1 MARNSYYFPLR
12 RPGKGGNGE
21 EIADFVD
28 FLRERRTKTG
38 LRQKKIVIL
47 SGKSIHNLSQS
58 MKKILLLGFMQVFC
72 AWAIAQ
78 TSVETAQ
85 PISPGEISY
94 DFANA
99 SGDKYVYYTYT
110 AGTASDELLVLRRVT
125 SGVSYVISQNG
136 ASSTAYTQIKGESG
150 AVVYVCVPKG
160 QKVYISAN
168 AYKVSNITFNFKTVA
183 VDASQGNSC
192 SNPVTLIKGRENYL
206 PATTGDLSY
215 MEYTAT
221 ESGTLSLTMTS
232 NLSGLG
238 VSEGCDGTTT
248 SLSQGTDSYWQTLV
262 KTQVKAGKT
271 YIFSGK
277 AYNPVVATVSVEASA
292 DEGISCDNPFQGKET
307 GNVLPAAAGTYWYS
321 YITTD
326 ETILHVAG
334 GPQLPGGRAAL
345 YTSCSDSRPTVE
357 AIGYLGLRTRLLGN
371 KQYLLCVEKKQS
383 TASDETFDL
392 LGESAQAGDSF
403 DNPIALTAGSHA
415 TPDHNGVTYY
425 SVSAPAGQPS
435 IITISCNA
443 TIGNENTYMSL
454 FAANDETAPLG
465 TSTRLLSVDAAAG
478 DAYIVKWSCQEGYNA
493 IPFDVEI
500 RPIQPG
506 ESLDNPLAA
515 HVGYNEVSEGREV
528 RYFTYTASAE
538 GWLSVQPAAGN
549 VSVGLWQT
557 DGSRPYL
564 AFADGE
570 NGLRT
575 EAWAG
580 ASYLIKLDGVAAGS
594 GFTLTETA
602 YGDGETCDL
611 AWPVADVAELPSTP
625 GNHWYAY
632 TAPADGMLT
641 IACNIDNEYDGDT
654 QSASGV
660 SYKQG
665 SCSAAATAI
674 KVTSGN
680 VPVKYQQ
687 TIAVTGGQLLLI
699 NARTLSPLE
708 GRKLSLTWREFA
720 EGESPATALPLKIGE
735 NVLRAATPAQPIWYA
750 IDLAPCNFVMST
762 LTSANYFKGAIYLAS
777 APTSMID
784 ESYYETSA
792 DGTDG
797 TYRITLT
804 VEKPTSYLIKATQS
818 TEGMLVNVEGV
829 IATGIKTATEATAA
843 SFHLQDGL
851 LSATASTTVYD
862 LSGKCVARIP
872 AGGSAKLAG
881 GVYLLRSGD
890 RTCKVLVK

>member
-1 MARNSYYFPLR
+1 
-12 RPGKGGNGE
+12 
-21 EIADFVD
+21 
-28 FLRERRTKTG
+28 
-38 LRQKKIVIL
+38 
-47 SGKSIHNLSQS
+47 
-58 MKKILLLGFMQVFC
+58 MQVFC

-85 PISPGEISY
+85 SITPGEISY

-110 AGTASDELLVLRRVT
+110 ASTTSDELLVLRRVT
-125 SGVSYVISQNG
+125 SGLSYVISKNG
-136 ASSTAYTQIKGESG
+136 ASSTAYSQIKGESG
-150 AVVYVCVPKG
+150 AVVYVYVPKG
-160 QKVYISAN
+160 EKVYITAN
-168 AYKVSNITFNFKTVA
+168 AYKVSNITFNFKTVS
-183 VDASQGNSC
+183 VDASEGNSC
-192 SNPVTLIKGRENYL
+192 SNPITLIKGRENYL
-206 PATTGDLSY
+206 PATTGETSY

-248 SLSQGTDSYWQTLV
+248 SLSQGTDAYWQTLV

-271 YIFSGK
+271 YIFRGT
-277 AYNPVVATVSVEASA
+277 AYNPVVATVSIEASA

-326 ETILHVAG
+326 ETLLHVAN
-334 GPQLPGGRAAL
+334 GPQLPGGRAAI
-345 YTSCSDSRPTVE
+345 YTSCSDTRATAE
-357 AIGYLGLRTRLLGN
+357 ADGYLGLRARLLGN

-383 TASDETFDL
+383 TSSDETFDL
-392 LGESAQAGDSF
+392 LRETTQAGDAFS
-403 DNPIALTAGSHA
+403 NPIPLTAGSHT
-415 TPDHNGVTYY
+415 TPDYNGVTYY
-425 SVSAPAGQPS
+425 SVSAPSNQAS
-435 IITISCNA
+435 VITISCNA
-443 TIGNENTYMSL
+443 TFGNENTYMSL
-454 FAANDETAPLG
+454 FAANDETTPLG
-465 TSTRLLSVDAAAG
+465 TSTQLLSVDAAAG
-478 DAYIVKWSCQEGYNA
+478 DAYIVKWDCQEGYNA
-493 IPFDVEI
+493 IPFNVEI

-515 HVGYNEVSEGREV
+515 HLGYNEVSAGREV
-528 RYFTYTASAE
+528 RYFTYTATSE
-538 GWLSVQPAAGN
+538 GWLSVQPATGS
-549 VSVGLWQT
+549 VSVQLLLPDAT
-557 DGSRPYL
+557 RPYL

-570 NGLRT
+570 NGVRT
-575 EAWAG
+575 ETWAG
-580 ASYLIKLDGVAAGS
+580 ASYLIKLDGVADGN

-611 AWPVADVAELPSTP
+611 ALPVTDVAELPNTP

-632 TAPADGMLT
+632 TVPADGMLT

-660 SYKQG
+660 SFKQG
-665 SCSAAATAI
+665 SCDAATTAI

-687 TIAVTGGQLLLI
+687 TIAVTGGQILFI

-708 GRKLSLTWREFA
+708 GRTLSLTWREFA
-720 EGESPATALPLKIGE
+720 AGESPATALPLQIGE
-735 NVLRAATPAQPIWYA
+735 NTLRAATPTQPMWYA

-762 LTSANYFKGAIYLAS
+762 LSSADYFKGAIYLAS
-777 APTSMID
+777 APNTMID

-792 DGTDG
+792 DGMDG

-804 VEKPTSYLIKATQS
+804 VEQPSSYLIKATQS
-818 TEGMLVNVEGV
+818 TEGMQVKVDGV
-829 IATGIKTATEATAA
+829 LATGIETATDTTAA
-843 SFHLQDGL
+843 PFHLHGSQL
-851 LSATASTTVYD
+851 NATASTAVYD

-872 AGGSAKLAG
+872 AGGSAQLAG
-881 GVYLLRSGD
+881 GVYLLRSGAQ
-890 RTCKVLVK
+890 TCKVLVK